1 MKVMINS
8 VHFKADQKLEDFV
21 TEKVE
26 KLCAKYSEV
35 ISAEVTLKLDN
46 TDTPENKIAD
56 IRLVLRGDDLY
67 ASKQSKSFEE
77 SIDACIDALKK
88 QLEKY
93 KGKNAKWTLVGWL
106 LQPHWK
112 QKASLKYEAGFFL
125 RQK

>member
-8 VHFKADQKLEDFV
+8 VHFKADQKLEEFI
-21 TEKVE
+21 TQKVE
-26 KLCAKYSEV
+26 KLCSKYSEV

-56 IRLVLRGDDLY
+56 VRLVLRGDDLF

-77 SIDACIDALKK
+77 SIDTSIDALKK

-93 KGKNAKWTLVGWL
+93 KGKSAK
-106 LQPHWK
+106 
-112 QKASLKYEAGFFL
+112 
-125 RQK
+125 

>member
-1 MKVMINS
+1 MKVLINS
-8 VHFKADQKLEDFV
+8 VHFKADQKLEDFI

-56 IRLVLRGDDLY
+56 IRLVRRGDDLY

-93 KGKNAKWTLVGWL
+93 KGKTTK
-106 LQPHWK
+106 
-112 QKASLKYEAGFFL
+112 
-125 RQK
+125 

>member
-1 MKVMINS
+1 MIKRKEFTMKVMINS
-8 VHFKADQKLEDFV
+8 VHFKADSKLEEFI
-21 TEKVE
+21 TQKVE

-67 ASKQSKSFEE
+67 ASKQSKSFED
-77 SIDACIDALKK
+77 SVDACIDALKK

-93 KGKNAKWTLVGWL
+93 KGKTVK
-106 LQPHWK
+106 
-112 QKASLKYEAGFFL
+112 
-125 RQK
+125 

>member
-1 MKVMINS
+1 MTKRKEFIMKVLINS
-8 VHFKADQKLEDFV
+8 VHFKADQKLDDFI
-21 TEKVE
+21 TPKVE

-56 IRLVLRGDDLY
+56 VRLVLRGDDLY

-93 KGKNAKWTLVGWL
+93 KGKTTK
-106 LQPHWK
+106 
-112 QKASLKYEAGFFL
+112 
-125 RQK
+125 

>member
-8 VHFKADQKLEDFV
+8 VHFKADQKLEDFI

-26 KLCAKYSEV
+26 KLCTKYSEV

-93 KGKNAKWTLVGWL
+93 RGKNTK
-106 LQPHWK
+106 
-112 QKASLKYEAGFFL
+112 
-125 RQK
+125 

>member
-1 MKVMINS
+1 MTKRKEFIMKVLITS
-8 VHFKADQKLEDFV
+8 VHFKADQKLEDFI

-56 IRLVLRGDDLY
+56 VRLVLRGDDLY

-93 KGKNAKWTLVGWL
+93 KGKTTK
-106 LQPHWK
+106 
-112 QKASLKYEAGFFL
+112 
-125 RQK
+125 